1 MPAWRNLRMQSV
13 EGQRTRATATAAK
26 TRTSIAT
33 AIIAMTPDAGKCLT
47 AAGSGADRPEVCPA
61 SGGVLP
67 GLTPPPGSRSG
78 VFAGSGSGGS
88 AVIVVDAFL
97 FGGRRRLLPVGT
109 SRCVEELPGARVLTH
124 RAIRD
129 ERFRR
134 SRRLSHRI
142 GSPPAGAGISDKLD
156 RVRNRTALMQS
167 GGRG

>member
-88 AVIVVDAFL
+88 AVIVVDAFR
-97 FGGRRRLLPVGT
+97 FGGRRRRLPVGSA
-109 SRCVEELPGARVLTH
+109 SRCVEELPGATVLTH

-134 SRRLSHRI
+134 SRGLSHRI
-142 GSPPAGAGISDKLD
+142 GSPTATD
-156 RVRNRTALMQS
+156 RVSATNS
-167 GGRG
+167 IV